1 MLEQW
6 DKYFPNSEKLRKRVY
21 KGIPNS
27 LRGEVWTRLME
38 VPQVKKEQEGR
49 FISTNHLYSDPMF
62 YLLKLNEIF
71 VHTKQP
77 LVNLKRYY
85 LNAEF

>member
-6 DKYFPNSEKLRKRVY
+6 DKYFPNNEKLRKRVY

-38 VPQVKKEQEGR
+38 VPQVKKEQEGTNNH
-49 FISTNHLYSDPMF
+49 FSFPHKFKWIKYQIDVTFVSTFTLNH
-62 YLLKLNEIF
+62 
-71 VHTKQP
+71 
-77 LVNLKRYY
+77 
-85 LNAEF
+85 